1 MKPKQLKTRLQKGR
15 PMIAVTIRMPVDVVA
30 DLKRIA
36 PLLGFSGYQA
46 LLKTYVGQ
54 GLRHDLERLDDDKV
68 TALVSSLKKRG
79 VADDVISDALND
91 VDETDTM
98 RTQYDFSKGVRGRH
112 HQAYQQGSNVVL
124 LEPDLAEIFKDSESV
139 NRALRMLVDLAGKEV
154 HGGVSHP

>member
-1 MKPKQLKTRLQKGR
+1 MEAEQLKTRLQKDR

-91 VDETDTM
+91 VAHI
-98 RTQYDFSKGVRGRH
+98 G
-112 HQAYQQGSNVVL
+112 
-124 LEPDLAEIFKDSESV
+124 
-139 NRALRMLVDLAGKEV
+139 
-154 HGGVSHP
+154 

>member
-1 MKPKQLKTRLQKGR
+1 MKIEKLKTRLQKDR
-15 PMIAVTIRMPVDVVA
+15 PMIAVTIRMPVDVVG

-36 PLLGFSGYQA
+36 PLMGFSGYQA

-91 VDETDTM
+91 V
-98 RTQYDFSKGVRGRH
+98 
-112 HQAYQQGSNVVL
+112 A
-124 LEPDLAEIFKDSESV
+124 
-139 NRALRMLVDLAGKEV
+139 
-154 HGGVSHP
+154 HG